1 MHGSF
6 SCLAGLETSH
16 TCMSLLGSGFFMLG
30 PFKFVHYC
38 LAIVAW
44 EFFFAVLCF
53 YLLFQVSFGYRL
65 SFFLLVLGAVYFC
78 LFQSPFMIMIMFAFA
93 RLLHPLAA
101 VLGTCLL
108 LKDILYFTLTNLGK
122 YYRDIDEHRNPE

>member
-53 YLLFQVSFGYRL
+53 YLLFQVSFGYIL
-65 SFFLLVLGAVYFC
+65 SF
-78 LFQSPFMIMIMFAFA
+78 MFAFA